1 MIDYMKRFAT
11 LLDRLNHSH
20 RPPETQSPFLAAAT
34 VSLFTFACIF
44 WLDVREVSSL
54 GIWWAETLIYSFV
67 PILLAFII
75 LYRSSWHQEMR
86 RSARAVLLA
95 CLSCLILPGALIAT
109 GIALFLAV
117 LAYYCF
123 FDRPLAFHY

>member
-11 LLDRLNHSH
+11 LLDWLNHSH
-20 RPPETQSPFLAAAT
+20 RPPETESPILTSAM
-34 VSLFTFACIF
+34 VSLFSFALIL

-54 GIWWAETLIYSFV
+54 GVWWAETLIYSFV

-95 CLSCLILPGALIAT
+95 VLSCLILPGALIAT
-109 GIALFLAV
+109 GIALLLWV
-117 LAYYCF
+117 MAYYCF
-123 FDRPLAFHY
+123 LDHPMAFHY